1 MTPRE
6 EAEMAREISE
16 SELSFEEV
24 KKEINK
30 TNQDSIIK
38 KNIKP
43 IE

>member
-1 MTPRE
+1 MGNLVKKKKIFPV
-6 EAEMAREISE
+6 
-16 SELSFEEV
+16 FEEV